1 MCIHI
6 NLYMCTCKHV
16 NIHNTHMLGGC
27 MPWIRIWLRIL
38 QAHLPFL
45 GELGICSTNDLRIL
59 CSVNVASGMRPLIHG
74 ICEGSWKN
82 GSLVGGFN
90 PSETYYYCYSQSM
103 EKVKMLQTTNQ
114 INVRI
119 PQDVMGFWSLSRSS
133 WQDSGPA
140 YSNGSPHCIIVI
152 HKTCCL
158 R

>member
-1 MCIHI
+1 
-6 NLYMCTCKHV
+6 
-16 NIHNTHMLGGC
+16 MLGGC

-90 PSETYYYCYSQSM
+90 PSETYESQLGLVFPIYG
-103 EKVKMLQTTNQ
+103 KIIHVPNHQPNFQ
-114 INVRI
+114 IGDTQSSPKLVSIRS
-119 PQDVMGFWSLSRSS
+119 VMVVDDWRGLSHGTGCIECTRH
-133 WQDSGPA
+133 PA
-140 YSNGSPHCIIVI
+140 ELSVLI
-152 HKTCCL
+152 HL
-158 R
+158 GRP